1 MKSFAASNA
10 YVSAVHDL
18 IPGGAHTY
26 AKGDDQYPAGMAPV
40 IEGGTGCRVRDI
52 DGNEYVEFGSGL
64 RSNLLGH
71 GFEPVLRAARRWLD
85 DGVNFV
91 RPHRIELEAAERITD
106 LIPSA
111 EMVKFG
117 LNGSDATTAAVR
129 LARAYTGRDMV
140 AVCRDQPF
148 FSTDDWF
155 IVTTPMSAGIPEATR
170 RLTAAFSYNDLDDL
184 AALFDM
190 YPGQIAAVVM
200 EAETGGPPAPGYFD
214 GVRRLCDRHGAL
226 LVLDEMITGFRW
238 HERGAQFVH
247 GIEPDLCTFGKG
259 IANGFPVSALAGRRD
274 VMRLGG
280 FVDDAD
286 RVFLLSQT
294 AGAQPWA
301 LAAMLAAIDC
311 YEQDR
316 ISDRLQSIGGEL
328 RRRVDEVVAGAG
340 LSSVLR
346 GAGTGLQPDLPGP
359 GRRRAAQPGVPDA
372 GPAGVRR
379 PGDSRAVVRGV
390 CRPRCGRDPTD
401 HRGRGRVDAGVP
413 ARSRMRHRSGAS
425 RAAGPARHQGP
436 RISADKGVVAM
447 SIRTKL
453 AKPVNDVL
461 RPMRVQLVSGSS
473 SDPAIQDFLPARKT
487 IAAAQKAGLPLG
499 AYIDRTFAKPGATPE
514 TVRAMLELANIHDK
528 CGTVCEIG
536 PGSGR
541 FAEEIIAAAA
551 SRPLRDLRDSEGLAA
566 PPEPAAERVIQECDG
581 RTLSGR
587 PTAPW
592 ISCTPIRSSSTWSSS
607 RRRDISR
614 RWPGWSAPA
623 GPWRSTS

>member
-200 EAETGGPPAPGYFD
+200 EAEAGGPPAPGYFD

-340 LSSVLR
+340 LSSYFEVRGRDCNLTYLARDDAGQPSQAFRTLVLQEFVDRGILAPSFVVCAAHDAAAIEQTVEAVAELMPVYRRALECGIDQVLR
-346 GAGTGLQPDLPGP
+346 GRP
-359 GRRRAAQPGVPDA
+359 
-372 GPAGVRR
+372 VR
-379 PGDSRAVVRGV
+379 
-390 CRPRCGRDPTD
+390 
-401 HRGRGRVDAGVP
+401 
-413 ARSRMRHRSGAS
+413 
-425 RAAGPARHQGP
+425 
-436 RISADKGVVAM
+436 
-447 SIRTKL
+447 
-453 AKPVNDVL
+453 
-461 RPMRVQLVSGSS
+461 
-473 SDPAIQDFLPARKT
+473 PAIRAR
-487 IAAAQKAGLPLG
+487 G
-499 AYIDRTFAKPGATPE
+499 
-514 TVRAMLELANIHDK
+514 
-528 CGTVCEIG
+528 
-536 PGSGR
+536 
-541 FAEEIIAAAA
+541 
-551 SRPLRDLRDSEGLAA
+551 
-566 PPEPAAERVIQECDG
+566 
-581 RTLSGR
+581 
-587 PTAPW
+587 
-592 ISCTPIRSSSTWSSS
+592 
-607 RRRDISR
+607 
-614 RWPGWSAPA
+614 
-623 GPWRSTS
+623 

>member
-10 YVSAVHDL
+10 HVSAVHDL

-64 RSNLLGH
+64 RSNILGH
-71 GFEPVLRAARRWLD
+71 GFEPVVRAVRRWLD

-91 RPHRIELEAAERITD
+91 RPHRIELEAAERITG

-129 LARAYTGRDMV
+129 LARAYTGRDLV

-155 IVTTPMSAGIPEATR
+155 IGTTPMSAGIPEAAR
-170 RLTAAFSYNDLDDL
+170 RLTVQFSYNDLEDL
-184 AALFDM
+184 ARLFDA
-190 YPGQIAAVVM
+190 YPGQIAAVM
-200 EAETGGPPAPGYFD
+200 LEAETAQSPAPGYFD
-214 GVRRLCDRHGAL
+214 GLRRLVDRNGAL

-247 GIEPDLCTFGKG
+247 SIDPDLCTFGKG

-311 YEQDR
+311 YERDR
-316 ISDRLQSIGGEL
+316 ISEQLQSIGGEL
-328 RRRVDEVVAGAG
+328 RRGVEAVVADAG
-340 LSSVLR
+340 LSSYFQLRGRDCNLVYLARDETGQPSQAFRTLVLQEFVDRGILAPSFVVCAAHDTAAIQQTVDAVTELMPVYRHALEHGIDRVLR
-346 GAGTGLQPDLPGP
+346 GRP
-359 GRRRAAQPGVPDA
+359 
-372 GPAGVRR
+372 VR
-379 PGDSRAVVRGV
+379 
-390 CRPRCGRDPTD
+390 
-401 HRGRGRVDAGVP
+401 
-413 ARSRMRHRSGAS
+413 
-425 RAAGPARHQGP
+425 
-436 RISADKGVVAM
+436 
-447 SIRTKL
+447 
-453 AKPVNDVL
+453 
-461 RPMRVQLVSGSS
+461 
-473 SDPAIQDFLPARKT
+473 PAIRAR
-487 IAAAQKAGLPLG
+487 G
-499 AYIDRTFAKPGATPE
+499 
-514 TVRAMLELANIHDK
+514 
-528 CGTVCEIG
+528 
-536 PGSGR
+536 
-541 FAEEIIAAAA
+541 
-551 SRPLRDLRDSEGLAA
+551 
-566 PPEPAAERVIQECDG
+566 
-581 RTLSGR
+581 
-587 PTAPW
+587 
-592 ISCTPIRSSSTWSSS
+592 
-607 RRRDISR
+607 
-614 RWPGWSAPA
+614 
-623 GPWRSTS
+623 

>member
-10 YVSAVHDL
+10 HVSAVHDL

-64 RSNLLGH
+64 RSNILGH
-71 GFEPVLRAARRWLD
+71 GFEPVVRAVRRWLD

-91 RPHRIELEAAERITD
+91 RPHRIELEAAERITG

-129 LARAYTGRDMV
+129 LARAYTGRDLV

-155 IVTTPMSAGIPEATR
+155 IGTTPMSAGIPEAAR
-170 RLTAAFSYNDLDDL
+170 RLTVQFSYNDLEDL
-184 AALFDM
+184 ARLFDA
-190 YPGQIAAVVM
+190 YPGQIAAVM
-200 EAETGGPPAPGYFD
+200 LEAETAQPPAPGYFD
-214 GVRRLCDRHGAL
+214 GLRRLVDRNGAL

-247 GIEPDLCTFGKG
+247 SIDPDLCTFGKG

-311 YEQDR
+311 YERDR
-316 ISDRLQSIGGEL
+316 ISEQLQSIGGEL
-328 RRRVDEVVAGAG
+328 RRGVEAVVADAG
-340 LSSVLR
+340 LSSYFQLRGRDCNLVYLARDEAGQPSQAFRTLVLQEFVDRGILAPSFVVCAAHDTAAIQQTVDAVTELMPVYRHALEHGIDRVLR
-346 GAGTGLQPDLPGP
+346 G
-359 GRRRAAQPGVPDA
+359 
-372 GPAGVRR
+372 R
-379 PGDSRAVVRGV
+379 P
-390 CRPRCGRDPTD
+390 
-401 HRGRGRVDAGVP
+401 
-413 ARSRMRHRSGAS
+413 
-425 RAAGPARHQGP
+425 
-436 RISADKGVVAM
+436 
-447 SIRTKL
+447 
-453 AKPVNDVL
+453 
-461 RPMRVQLVSGSS
+461 VS
-473 SDPAIQDFLPARKT
+473 PAIRAR
-487 IAAAQKAGLPLG
+487 G
-499 AYIDRTFAKPGATPE
+499 
-514 TVRAMLELANIHDK
+514 
-528 CGTVCEIG
+528 
-536 PGSGR
+536 
-541 FAEEIIAAAA
+541 
-551 SRPLRDLRDSEGLAA
+551 
-566 PPEPAAERVIQECDG
+566 
-581 RTLSGR
+581 
-587 PTAPW
+587 
-592 ISCTPIRSSSTWSSS
+592 
-607 RRRDISR
+607 
-614 RWPGWSAPA
+614 
-623 GPWRSTS
+623 